1 MLALMISVIWGG
13 NVVSIRV
20 GVDSVPPMWSAFWR
34 MLTGVVIVLAWALP
48 QRARLRAE
56 PGETGPLLALGVLFT
71 AQIALLNA
79 ASPLTSPAYGV
90 VILNSYPIF
99 ANLTGHIAARYAGA
113 RISEE
118 ALTPIRTAGLALS
131 LAGVAWLALARPD
144 PELAPRP
151 LLGNLLMVSS
161 AFLLGIRQVYTRW
174 LVQKVDPV
182 RSVLWQ
188 MLVSLPLFLTA
199 AILTEPMVY
208 GHLTT
213 EAMVAISYQG
223 VLVAGFCFILW
234 ARLLQKH
241 SAGTLSMFAFLVPIF
256 GIALSARMFGETLN
270 PGLFVGAALVLSGVF
285 VVIRLGQT
293 GTA

>member
-1 MLALMISVIWGG
+1 M
-13 NVVSIRV
+13 
-20 GVDSVPPMWSAFWR
+20 F
-34 MLTGVVIVLAWALP
+34 TGVVIVMVWAMR
-48 QRARLRAE
+48 QRVRLRAE
-56 PGETGPLLALGVLFT
+56 PGETGPLLVLGVLFT
-71 AQIALLNA
+71 AQIALLNS

-99 ANLTGHIAARYAGA
+99 ANLVGHIAARHAGS

-118 ALTPIRTAGLALS
+118 PLTPIRTAGLALS

-144 PELAPRP
+144 PTLAPRP
-151 LLGNLLMVSS
+151 LLGNMLMVASS
-161 AFLLGIRQVYTRW
+161 VLLGIRQVYTRW

-199 AILTEPMVY
+199 AALTEPMVY
-208 GHLTT
+208 GYLTA
-213 EAMVAISYQG
+213 EAIVAISYQG
-223 VLVAGFCFILW
+223 VLVAGFCFIVW

-256 GIALSARMFGETLN
+256 GIALSARLFGEALN
-270 PGLFVGAALVLSGVF
+270 PGLFAGAALVLSGVF
-285 VVIRLGQT
+285 VVIRLGQS
-293 GTA
+293 GGAA

>member
-1 MLALMISVIWGG
+1 MISVIWGG

-48 QRARLRAE
+48 QRVRLRAE

-99 ANLTGHIAARYAGA
+99 ANIIGHLAARYFGGG
-113 RISEE
+113 RVSEE
-118 ALTPIRTAGLALS
+118 PLTPIRTAGLALS

-144 PELAPRP
+144 PTLAPRP

-161 AFLLGIRQVYTRW
+161 SFLLGIRQVYTRW
-174 LVQKVDPV
+174 LVQKVEPV

-199 AILTEPMVY
+199 AVLTEPMVY
-208 GHLTT
+208 GSLTT
-213 EAMVAISYQG
+213 EAVIAISYQG

-256 GIALSARMFGETLN
+256 GIALSARLFGEALN

-293 GTA
+293 GPD